1 MTMLRTMGRQLI
13 SRLLGGAVL
22 RQSGDLGLA
31 DPDAEIAVYLD
42 CASARLEVT
51 QRYSIACAEPLL
63 FCIALDTDREF
74 NNASLVFSDRRSGW
88 MLGRI
93 TLNYHSTIDAIAQP
107 LLLFGVRGAENF
119 CLPPIR
125 LARHYLLHAFFEAAK
140 ARKSETRLSI
150 FHRKALAV
158 AFIRPH
164 SVALVSLQ
172 DKDGGN
178 MFPMNLMGS
187 LGERR
192 VGLALQVAR
201 FPSKLVAR
209 AGRVAVSTVPMAHA
223 AAATKL
229 SSNHRRES
237 IDFGEL
243 AFPTSPSSVYGIP
256 VPQFALRVRE
266 LNIESVRPL
275 GSHAFI
281 VGSVVSDQVLSR
293 EPALCTVHGFYQGW
307 REANHAGE

>member
-1 MTMLRTMGRQLI
+1 MGRQLI
-13 SRLLGGAVL
+13 SRLLGGTVL

-31 DPDAEIAVYLD
+31 DPDAEIAVHLD
-42 CASARLEVT
+42 CASARLDVT
-51 QRYSIACAEPLL
+51 QRFSIACAEPLL
-63 FCIALDTDREF
+63 FCIALDTDREC
-74 NNASLVFSDRRSGW
+74 NDASLVYSDRRSGR
-88 MLGRI
+88 MLGRMA
-93 TLNYHSTIDAIAQP
+93 LKYHSTIDAAQP

-125 LARHYLLHAFFEAAK
+125 LASYYLLHAFFEAAK
-140 ARKSETRLSI
+140 ARKSDTRLSI

-192 VGLALQVAR
+192 VGLALQVSR

-209 AGRVAVSTVPMAHA
+209 AGRVAVSTVPMTHA

-229 SSNHRRES
+229 SPNHRRES
-237 IDFGEL
+237 IDFSEL

-266 LNIESVRPL
+266 LKIESVRPL

-293 EPALCTVHGFYQGW
+293 EPALCTVHGFYQVW
-307 REANHAGE
+307 REANHAGG